1 MSRPLAILPLL
12 LATLTAPAA
21 PALKSKGP
29 ALYYP
34 TAVGTRWVY
43 QNPATES
50 TFVVTRVEEKEGAF
64 LVDVAVVADGRET
77 PSQQMRIS
85 AESVFRVNIGGTTLP
100 TPECLLKLPHKD
112 GQEWEFDLGDANGGA
127 AKLTAVRRE
136 TVETPAG
143 RFETIKIER
152 VGSNA
157 ATYWFAEEVGL
168 VKMASGKWE

>member
-1 MSRPLAILPLL
+1 MVRPLAVLLIL

-21 PALKSKGP
+21 PALKSKSP

-34 TAVGTRWVY
+34 TTVGARWVY
-43 QNPATES
+43 QNPGAES

-64 LVDVAVVADGRET
+64 LVDIAIVADGRET
-77 PSQQMRIS
+77 PTQQMRIS
-85 AESVFRVNIGGTTLP
+85 AEGVFRVNIGGTTLP
-100 TPECLLKLPHKD
+100 SPECLLKLPHKD

-136 TVETPAG
+136 SIETPAG
-143 RFETIKIER
+143 KFETIKIER

-168 VKMASGKWE
+168 